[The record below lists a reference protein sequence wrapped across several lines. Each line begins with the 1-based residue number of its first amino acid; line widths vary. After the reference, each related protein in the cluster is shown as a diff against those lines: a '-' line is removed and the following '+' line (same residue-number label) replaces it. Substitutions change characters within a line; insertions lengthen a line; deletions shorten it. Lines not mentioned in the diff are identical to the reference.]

1 MTRPL
6 MPKATAVWLI
16 DNTGLTFD
24 QISDFCGLH
33 MLEVQAIADGE
44 VAIGM
49 QGLDPVKNGE
59 LDASEIERCEADP
72 AERLKMTRAAECHA
86 KQQRKKARYTPVSKR
101 QDRPD
106 AIAWLVKNYPE
117 LSDGQIGKLV
127 GTTKPTINSVRDR
140 SHWNIANIKPQNP
153 VGLGLCSSADLEKAI
168 DVARAKSGTV
178 AAPVT
183 EPSAP
188 VSDDRPT
195 AAAPISDA
203 AQVFGE
209 SKPTESDEEEERSHG
224 AIDPENVFGPA
235 KTADE

>member
-59 LDASEIERCEADP
+59 LDASEIERCEADS
-72 AERLKMTRAAECHA
+72 AARLKMTKTAEKHA

-117 LSDGQIGKLV
+117 LSDSQIGKLV
-127 GTTKPTINSVRDR
+127 GTTKPTINAVRDR
-140 SHWNIANIKPQNP
+140 THWNTANIKPQNP
-153 VGLGLCSSADLEKAI
+153 VGLGLCSGADLEKAI
-168 DVARAKSGTV
+168 AVARAKSGTV
-178 AAPVT
+178 AAPAV
-183 EPSAP
+183 EPEAP
-188 VSDDRPT
+188 SNDDRPT
-195 AAAPISDA
+195 AAVPVSDT
-203 AQVFGE
+203 AQVFGD
-209 SKPTESDEEEERSHG
+209 SPAPMPAADSDNTDA
-224 AIDPENVFGPA
+224 AIDPESVFGPA
-235 KTADE
+235 KSSGE